1 MRGFIMI
8 KRCVFEILDDIFSEL
23 NGLKRIETIRLYS
36 GMSHQNGFIL
46 AL

>member
-1 MRGFIMI
+1 MIGFIMI
-8 KRCVFEILDDIFSEL
+8 KRCDFEILDDIFSEL
-23 NGLKRIETIRLYS
+23 NGLKEMEILRLYS